1 MATPQDPN
9 VTQEQADQ
17 AAEDSALAH
26 RVAAILAARGGVTTS
41 VSPAGNAVSGVA
53 STPPI
58 LAIDINQV
66 ADLVAA
72 KVIAALAPSL
82 VKNDDPQ

>member
-1 MATPQDPN
+1 MATPQDSD
-9 VTQEQADQ
+9 VTPEQADQ
-17 AAEDSALAH
+17 AAEESALAH

-41 VSPAGNAVSGVA
+41 LGPGGVA
-53 STPPI
+53 TAGIAATPPI

-66 ADLVAA
+66 ADLVAT

-82 VKNDDPQ
+82 VKDS